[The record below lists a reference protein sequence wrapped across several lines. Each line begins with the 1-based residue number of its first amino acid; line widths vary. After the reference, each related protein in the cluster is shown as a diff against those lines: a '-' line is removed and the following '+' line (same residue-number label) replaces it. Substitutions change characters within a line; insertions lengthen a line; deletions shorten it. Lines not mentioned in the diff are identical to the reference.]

1 MEFPMSASHALFLAI
16 RRSAV
21 LAVCLTTTLLCAWAC
36 SRKTAP
42 TSPTTSETAPVAAP
56 PSATPPQPAAATP
69 SNQVVQAQMRNVLF
83 RFSTSIAANIEFL
96 NGEFLPT
103 GNNPMPIFDDKTSFM
118 VKVKSARISITP
130 EALAAVMN
138 TYVFTK
144 SSSPLK
150 DLTVTIEGSNVRI
163 KGKLHNKGDVP
174 FETLGSLSPTKDGKI
189 RIHTEKVKAFKIPVK
204 GIMNLFG
211 VELASVLDTSKVD
224 GIDTDKDDL
233 ILDMAQLLPPPHIQ
247 GSVTTVRIENGKI
260 ITIFGAP
267 DKSEPLEKGNYMA
280 FRGGRLRFGKLTME
294 NSDLSLFDL
303 DPADPLDWFQD
314 HYKDQLVS
322 GYSKIT
328 PDFGLRSYVRD
339 FAKITRTSKSDQ
351 KPPAI
356 TPETTPA
363 TSTPPPSQH

>member
-1 MEFPMSASHALFLAI
+1 MELLMSASRSLLPTVRRSTVPTVCLAI
-16 RRSAV
+16 
-21 LAVCLTTTLLCAWAC
+21 TLFSAWAC

-42 TSPTTSETAPVAAP
+42 ASPSTTETAPAP
-56 PSATPPQPAAATP
+56 AQPSSPAPETPT
-69 SNQVVQAQMRNVLF
+69 NQVVQAQMRNVLF

-103 GNNPMPIFDDKTSFM
+103 GNNPMPNFDDKTSFL
-118 VKVKSARISITP
+118 VKAKSARISITP
-130 EALAAVMN
+130 ETLAAIMN

-144 SSSPLK
+144 PSSPLK
-150 DLTVTIEGSNVRI
+150 DLTVTIEGSDVRV
-163 KGKLHNKGDVP
+163 KGKLHSKGDVP

-189 RIHTEKVKAFKIPVK
+189 RIHSQKVKAFKIPVK

-211 VELASVLDTSKVD
+211 VELANVLDTSKVD

-247 GSVTTVRIENGKI
+247 GSVTAVIVENGKI
-260 ITIFGAP
+260 VTIFGAP

-280 FRGGRLRFGKLTME
+280 FRGGHLRFGKLTME

-314 HYKDQLVS
+314 RYKDQLVS

-328 PDFGLRSYVRD
+328 PDFGLRTYVRD
-339 FAKITRTSKSDQ
+339 FAKLSRASRTDQ
-351 KPPAI
+351 KPSA
-356 TPETTPA
+356 TRPETIPA